1 MEQRNLFLA
10 IALSL
15 AILIGFQILFPGPET
30 PSPESQTAT
39 QTATPAAPA
48 AAPGAPVL
56 PGAAE
61 AAATRAEAI
70 ARSTR
75 ATIDT
80 PRLRGSIALAGGR
93 IDDLWLR
100 DYCETQDPRSDQVLL
115 LSPPGA
121 PSAYY
126 AEWGWI

>member
-15 AILIGFQILFPGPET
+15 AILIGFQFLYPGPET
-30 PSPESQTAT
+30 PSPESQT
-39 QTATPAAPA
+39 TAQNQPPAAPA
-48 AAPGAPVL
+48 ATPGAPA
-56 PGAAE
+56 PTAAAE

-70 ARSTR
+70 GRTAR

-100 DYCETQDPRSDQVLL
+100 DYCETQDPSSHQV
-115 LSPPGA
+115 
-121 PSAYY
+121 
-126 AEWGWI
+126 